1 MTPDALLVFVILTA
15 MVLLFASDR
24 LRLDLVAVMGLLA
37 LAFTGVLT
45 ADEAVA
51 GFSDPIVVII
61 AGLFIV
67 SGGLFQTGVAD
78 RLGALLSKAA
88 GSDETRHILVI
99 MSATALLSGFMS
111 STGTVAVMLP
121 VVVSLGWRS
130 GISPSRLLIPLSFA
144 SLLGG
149 MLTLIGTPP
158 NIVVSNQLRAQGL
171 APFNFFDFTPPG
183 IVILIVGLA
192 FMTTVGRRLLPTRA
206 AATRRDSRETQALS
220 LQELAQAHNL
230 QGFLFQLRVLESSPL
245 VGRSLVE
252 SAIRR
257 RYRVNI
263 LGILSAGL
271 ENRQTLHSRSLEP
284 GAQVQAGDTLLVHGD
299 PADVERL
306 TRKEGLGQISL
317 DPERRVFLPVN
328 LGLVEVLLP
337 PRSRLLG
344 QTLRSLRFRDR
355 YRATVVSI
363 YRPPAMLITDIADVA
378 LRFGDTLLVKG
389 PWKHIELLRQES
401 RDFVVIAEQEATA
414 AQQRLQPQAFVAL
427 GVMLVMLVLMTLE
440 LLPTVTSVLLAA
452 VLMVLSGSLKME
464 DAYRS
469 INWQSVVLIAAVLP
483 MATALEKTGGMQLV
497 VDGLLGLLGG
507 SGPTALM
514 AGLFVLTSVLS
525 QVISNTA
532 TSVLLAPV
540 AFQSALLLGVSPHPF
555 LMTVAIAASTA
566 FATPIASPVNTLV
579 LGPGAYR
586 FTDFSKIG
594 IALQVLVLFVTLLV
608 VPVFFPL

>member
-1 MTPDALLVFVILTA
+1 LETDVVLVFVILTA
-15 MVLLFASDR
+15 TILLFASDW
-24 LRLDLVAVMGLLA
+24 LRLDLVAVMALLS
-37 LAFTGVLT
+37 LLLTGILT
-45 ADEAVA
+45 AEEAIA
-51 GFSDPIVVII
+51 GFSDPIVLII

-78 RLGALLSKAA
+78 RLGALLGKAA
-88 GSDETRHILVI
+88 GSSEARHILVI
-99 MSATALLSGFMS
+99 MVATALLSGFMS

-158 NIVVSNQLRAQGL
+158 NIVVSNQLRMQGL
-171 APFNFFDFTPPG
+171 APFNFFDFSPPG
-183 IVILIVGLA
+183 MVVLATGLA
-192 FMTTVGRRLLPTRA
+192 FMLTVGRRLLPARA
-206 AATRRDSRETQALS
+206 AASRKEPGGRQALT
-220 LQELAQAHNL
+220 LGELAEAYKLH
-230 QGFLFQLRVLESSPL
+230 GFLFQLRVGETSPL
-245 VGRSLVE
+245 GGRSLVE
-252 SAIRR
+252 ADIRR

-263 LGILSAGL
+263 LGIVSAGL
-271 ENRQTLHSRSLEP
+271 QSRQSVPSRSLEP
-284 GAQVQAGDTLLVHGD
+284 GTRLEAGDTLLVHGD
-299 PADVERL
+299 RAFIGPFASE
-306 TRKEGLGQISL
+306 EGLEIVDFEPGQ
-317 DPERRVFLPVN
+317 RVFLPVN

-344 QTLRSLRFRDR
+344 QTLRRLRFRDR

-363 YRPPAMLITDIADVA
+363 YRPPAALITDIADVA
-378 LRFGDTLLVKG
+378 LRFGDTLLIKA
-389 PWKHIELLRQES
+389 PWEHIELLRQEG
-401 RDFVVIAEQEATA
+401 RDFVVIAEQEETESLR
-414 AQQRLQPQAFVAL
+414 RLRPRAFVAL
-427 GVMLVMLVLMTLE
+427 GIMLFMLILMTLE
-440 LLPTVTSVLLAA
+440 VLATVTAVLLGA
-452 VLMVLSGSLKME
+452 VLMVLTKCLNVE

-483 MATALEKTGGMQLV
+483 MATALEKTGGMQLI
-497 VDGLLGLLGG
+497 VDGLMGLLGG
-507 SGPTALM
+507 SGPMAFM
-514 AGLFVLTSVLS
+514 AGLFILTSAMS

-532 TSVLLAPV
+532 TSVLLAPI
-540 AFQSALLLGVSPHPF
+540 AFQSALVLGVSPYAF

-586 FTDFSKIG
+586 FTDFMKVG
-594 IALQVLVLFVTLLV
+594 IILQGLVLFVTLLV